1 MRTSADATSSL
12 FHVPNLDYPGLRLL
26 HRDPDIIAID
36 HFASDDECDGL
47 AQLYARSHGQARP
60 SATAPGQEALR
71 TSTTVFPD
79 DLEVR
84 WLRERIAQA
93 TNIASLEQLEPTKLT
108 RYAAGEYFRKHI
120 DASFLNEK
128 MWAFAARLAGVDE
141 DGVQAPCSWPSRF
154 VTLFLYL
161 NDVDRGGRTR
171 LPMAPRL
178 GMQVLTTAPSLS
190 LSLSLSLPTGTRF
203 RWLDGSGSM
212 PGGTIFTQSIEGL
225 AAAADAAEASSVPP
239 AIAPITAPDEPLGS
253 SCVNELLTPAP
264 ALREPPSKVNI
275 LEVNISELN
284 ISPIKGTAILHFP
297 STRLE
302 CGCVPDPRT
311 MHESEP
317 ALDEKL
323 IVQQFIWPVPLRAPS
338 AADGHHEDVRAEWAA
353 ILAAAGS
360 G

>member
-1 MRTSADATSSL
+1 MPITHL
-12 FHVPNLDYPGLRLL
+12 FHVPNLDYPGVRHL

-47 AQLYARSHGQARP
+47 AQLYARSHGRARP

-79 DLEVR
+79 ELEVR

-128 MWAFAARLAGVDE
+128 MWAYAARLAGVDE

-171 LPMAPRL
+171 
-178 GMQVLTTAPSLS
+178 
-190 LSLSLSLPTGTRF
+190 F

-212 PGGTIFTQSIEGL
+212 PGGAVFTQSIEAL
-225 AAAADAAEASSVPP
+225 AAAADAADASSG
-239 AIAPITAPDEPLGS
+239 AWDGAS
-253 SCVNELLTPAP
+253 SRIPC
-264 ALREPPSKVNI
+264 PSRRRC
-275 LEVNISELN
+275 
-284 ISPIKGTAILHFP
+284 F
-297 STRLE
+297 
-302 CGCVPDPRT
+302 
-311 MHESEP
+311 
-317 ALDEKL
+317 
-323 IVQQFIWPVPLRAPS
+323 FRARDS
-338 AADGHHEDVRAEWAA
+338 RAACDRAHHGA
-353 ILAAAGS
+353 
-360 G
+360 

>member
-128 MWAFAARLAGVDE
+128 MWAYAARLAGVDE

-190 LSLSLSLPTGTRF
+190 LSLSLSPHRYSLPMARRLRIHARRHYLHAVDRGPRCGRGCRRSFF
-203 RWLDGSGSM
+203 R
-212 PGGTIFTQSIEGL
+212 
-225 AAAADAAEASSVPP
+225 AACD
-239 AIAPITAPDEPLGS
+239 
-253 SCVNELLTPAP
+253 
-264 ALREPPSKVNI
+264 
-275 LEVNISELN
+275 
-284 ISPIKGTAILHFP
+284 
-297 STRLE
+297 
-302 CGCVPDPRT
+302 
-311 MHESEP
+311 
-317 ALDEKL
+317 
-323 IVQQFIWPVPLRAPS
+323 RA
-338 AADGHHEDVRAEWAA
+338 HHGA
-353 ILAAAGS
+353 
-360 G
+360 

>member
-1 MRTSADATSSL
+1 MPITHL
-12 FHVPNLDYPGLRLL
+12 FHVPNLDYPGVRHL

-47 AQLYARSHGQARP
+47 AQLYARSHGRARP

-79 DLEVR
+79 ELEVR

-128 MWAFAARLAGVDE
+128 MWAYAARLAGVDE

-171 LPMAPRL
+171 FRWLHSSEG
-178 GMQVLTTAPSLS
+178 GMRGRHARAACDGGMRWLTTAPSS
-190 LSLSLSLPTGTRF
+190 PHRYALPVARRLRIHAWRRCLHAVDRGTRCGRGRRRCSF
-203 RWLDGSGSM
+203 RAWDG
-212 PGGTIFTQSIEGL
+212 
-225 AAAADAAEASSVPP
+225 ASSRIP
-239 AIAPITAPDEPLGS
+239 
-253 SCVNELLTPAP
+253 C
-264 ALREPPSKVNI
+264 PSRRRC
-275 LEVNISELN
+275 
-284 ISPIKGTAILHFP
+284 F
-297 STRLE
+297 
-302 CGCVPDPRT
+302 
-311 MHESEP
+311 
-317 ALDEKL
+317 
-323 IVQQFIWPVPLRAPS
+323 FRARDS
-338 AADGHHEDVRAEWAA
+338 RAACDRAHHGA
-353 ILAAAGS
+353 
-360 G
+360 